1 MKSLRIAMLVLGL
14 TGCATAPE
22 SPSFS
27 SFGTWAAYR
36 DQVAQ
41 ERDRGALSVL
51 QAQEKVEAKYREIYG
66 PDPMMEG
73 AFAYGKRLYAMAEAG
88 RLQMDE
94 ADALANARID
104 EILARRAARLQYHAW
119 LEDRFPP
126 EPSD

>member
-1 MKSLRIAMLVLGL
+1 VVVLGL
-14 TGCATAPE
+14 TGCAITPE
-22 SPSFS
+22 STSTAS
-27 SFGTWAAYR
+27 SGTWAAYR

-41 ERDRGALSVL
+41 ERERGALTAL
-51 QAQEKVEAKYREIYG
+51 QAEEKVEAKYREIYG
-66 PDPMMEG
+66 PDPVMEG